1 MLLRVTADQLCVG
14 MYVHAI
20 DGSWWQH
27 TFWRRRF
34 LIEDDAAL
42 ETARDSGAEAFV
54 IDTDKGRAPVAIDAA
69 PTQMRPTLQTQ
80 SRPAPPRQIET
91 EEERLAREL
100 DRATALVQQ
109 SKAAVTQ
116 MFKEARLGRAIRPAD
131 VAPVVEQ
138 IAEQV
143 FSDASALIRVTR
155 LKRKNEY
162 TYMHSVAV
170 CALMINLGRKL
181 GLKEESIREI
191 GMAGLLHDIGKMSVP
206 DAVLMKPGALSD
218 SEYAA
223 MRDHPVLG
231 HAILKAD
238 SDMSD
243 IALDVCL
250 HHHERVDGG
259 GYPFGLTAEQLSIHA
274 RMGAVCDVY
283 DAVTSNRCYK
293 AAWSP
298 GDALTRMKGWD
309 GHFDAGILDTF
320 IRSIGI
326 YPTGTLV
333 RMRTNRLGVVLG
345 VQDRAPDR
353 PWVRC
358 FYAIADREITPLE
371 DLQVSRSL
379 RGDAIVGIEMGEA
392 WFGPGWEQILTQV
405 LTKQKPVQDGPA
417 VLKLAC

>member
-1 MLLRVTADQLCVG
+1 

-20 DGSWWQH
+20 EGSWWLH
-27 TFWRRRF
+27 PFWRRRF
-34 LIEDDAAL
+34 LIEDERAL
-42 ETARDSGAEAFV
+42 ELARDGGAEMFV
-54 IDTDKGRAPVAIDAA
+54 IDTDRGGAPVAEVEVDAGA
-69 PTQMRPTLQTQ
+69 PASAPVQKRPP
-80 SRPAPPRQIET
+80 PARRIES
-91 EEERLAREL
+91 EEERQAREL
-100 DRATALVQQ
+100 ERAAALVQE
-109 SKAAVTQ
+109 SRAAVTR
-116 MFKEARLGRAIRPAD
+116 MFKEARLGKAVRPAD
-131 VAPVVEQ
+131 VGPVVEQ

-143 FSDASALIRVTR
+143 FNDASALIRVTR

-181 GLKEESIREI
+181 RLPEETIREI

-218 SEYAA
+218 QEFAV

-231 HAILKAD
+231 HDLLKAD
-238 SDMSD
+238 SEMSA

-250 HHHERVDGG
+250 HHHERVDGN

-293 AAWSP
+293 SAWTP
-298 GDALTRMKGWD
+298 GDALNRMKDWD
-309 GHFDAGILDTF
+309 GHFDPGVLDAF
-320 IRSIGI
+320 IASIGI

-345 VQDRAPDR
+345 TLDRSTDR
-353 PWVRC
+353 PLVRC
-358 FYAIADREITPLE
+358 FFAITDRELTRLDDVE
-371 DLQVSRSL
+371 ASSTL
-379 RGDAIVGIEMGEA
+379 RGDGIVGVEMGEA
-392 WFGPGWEQILTQV
+392 WFGSRWSRMLGMILANQRPIIADDT
-405 LTKQKPVQDGPA
+405 A
-417 VLKLAC
+417 LKTAC